1 VADPVTYRKRHQ
13 QQLRRLAHTMLPTE
27 VGEFTAYG
35 LRDEIDASEHVAL
48 VHGDIGGGRDVL
60 TRLHSECLTGDVL
73 GSQRCD
79 CGPQLQA
86 SMARITEEGA
96 GVVVYL
102 RGHEGRGIGLLAKL
116 QAYALQDA
124 GRDTVDANL
133 DLGYAADSRDYSAGA
148 QMLRDLGIV
157 SVRLLSNNPA
167 KERAL
172 ETYGVSVSERLALA
186 VEPTAGNLRYLQTK
200 AARMGHDLPD
210 LADPVDAGA
219 TT

>member
-1 VADPVTYRKRHQ
+1 
-13 QQLRRLAHTMLPTE
+13 
-27 VGEFTAYG
+27 
-35 LRDEIDASEHVAL
+35 
-48 VHGDIGGGRDVL
+48 
-60 TRLHSECLTGDVL
+60 
-73 GSQRCD
+73 
-79 CGPQLQA
+79 
-86 SMARITEEGA
+86 MARITEEGA

-116 QAYALQDA
+116 QAYTLQDA